1 MGAVSHSERASRRHL
16 PRLAASTMVLALV
29 TAGLTLPMNAASHA
43 AQSTAQPRV
52 EIRGLEV
59 RTVQPY
65 YRLAKQRAFRSAASP
80 VPVTDGSF
88 TWQRATSKKMT
99 VYVEAGDLRSNTVS
113 VPAR

>member
-1 MGAVSHSERASRRHL
+1 MTVVAVNAAGESAPSQPVTVTPRERPVILITGARGGNAD
-16 PRLAASTMVLALV
+16 ALV
-29 TAGLTLPMNAASHA
+29 
-43 AQSTAQPRV
+43 RV
-52 EIRGLEV
+52 KGEIRGLEV
-59 RTVQPY
+59 RAVQPY
-65 YRLAKQRAFRSAASP
+65 YRLARQRSFRSSASP